1 MSDMEDN
8 TGDEKNHK
16 KSGLRGVQ
24 DKGIAKVKSKK
35 TSSTTGQ
42 EKNKKRAFG
51 VGG

>member
-35 TSSTTGQ
+35 TISTTGQ
-42 EKNKKRAFG
+42 EKNEEKAVG